1 MDKYLEDIQTG
12 VFEAKTKNPKKKPK
26 KKTKDELDDI
36 AGEIHAEI
44 ETLMIDGDDWQSEAD
59 RIMQNDYDLTDTEKE
74 IIADMLESRA
84 NNLMDDEED

>member
-1 MDKYLEDIQTG
+1 MDQYLEGIQHG
-12 VFEAKTKNPKKKPK
+12 IFEAKKEKKPK

-44 ETLMIDGDDWQSEAD
+44 EMLMIDGDDWQSEAD
-59 RIMQNDYDLTDTEKE
+59 RIMHNDYDLTETEME

-84 NNLMDDEED
+84 NNLMDDEDED